1 MNLMQNTSAFIIV
14 FTIGIYILQTE
25 KTNASEINKNQFV
38 IELFED
44 NMPQLNAKK
53 DCKNYLLSIRT
64 TDKNLEYAV
73 IHSRE
78 KFKFNLIKDNINGNV
93 ITYSGSKCV
102 PPLKSINH
110 TITMVTKEKNLKTGH
125 RINIKKIY

>member
-44 NMPQLNAKK
+44 
-53 DCKNYLLSIRT
+53 
-64 TDKNLEYAV
+64 
-73 IHSRE
+73 
-78 KFKFNLIKDNINGNV
+78 
-93 ITYSGSKCV
+93 
-102 PPLKSINH
+102 
-110 TITMVTKEKNLKTGH
+110 
-125 RINIKKIY
+125 KIGRAHV